1 MNSNLNFNAPPTFK
15 IIKMTGRVETDPRA
29 VDYIMGPHKIYLRR
43 YCLWLKSRYGAS
55 IFMEYV
61 DTKTNHNVVN
71 QTHQGFWKLTSK
83 WYHMILEA
91 GNWVKQRE
99 DEFFGMLES
108 GFIPNVSMTV
118 EKPIKPVQ
126 DKPRHLKFDESG
138 NVCFDSKSE
147 YPNGMTEQQQLQ
159 DWVERIRC

>member
-1 MNSNLNFNAPPTFK
+1 
-15 IIKMTGRVETDPRA
+15 
-29 VDYIMGPHKIYLRR
+29 
-43 YCLWLKSRYGAS
+43 
-55 IFMEYV
+55 MEYV

-118 EKPIKPVQ
+118 EKPIKHVQ